1 MSSKEQESPTFES
14 SLAQLEELTARL
26 ENPETGLEDAID
38 LFEKGTE
45 LAKECLTRLNQAEQ
59 RVERLRRTLDET
71 REEPE
76 PTAAPNLPFP
86 TGTDD

>member
-1 MSSKEQESPTFES
+1 
-14 SLAQLEELTARL
+14 L

-45 LAKECLTRLNQAEQ
+45 LAKECLSRLDQAEQ

-71 REEPE
+71 APE
-76 PTAAPNLPFP
+76 PGSTATPNLPFP
-86 TGTDD
+86 SGTDD